1 MKGPAISAIILAG
14 GQARRMGGTDKAMQM
29 LGSKPLIGWVLE
41 RLRPQVEEILINTN
55 QKNPA
60 YQDWGLTL
68 FRDEISGFVGP
79 LAGLHQGL
87 QCAQHE
93 LVATVP
99 CDSPFLPLDL
109 IARLYQGLVQE
120 EAQLAVA
127 RTGDQLQPVF
137 CLCRKSVLGGLT
149 RYLESGGRK
158 IDTWYQQMKIS
169 EVLFDD
175 QVDAFSNI
183 NTMEEL
189 ALLTLRAEEKKL

>member
-120 EAQLAVA
+120 EAQLAVVMVLRRQQA
-127 RTGDQLQPVF
+127 RA
-137 CLCRKSVLGGLT
+137 R
-149 RYLESGGRK
+149 GRRP
-158 IDTWYQQMKIS
+158 IRGQGQTEHPHQ
-169 EVLFDD
+169 
-175 QVDAFSNI
+175 
-183 NTMEEL
+183 
-189 ALLTLRAEEKKL
+189 RAHRPRRPPPRHR